1 MRISWWEDDDVN
13 IVILIAGNFHQNQ
26 STFPAKGYFGAL
38 SRQGRQT
45 ARSRRQAAAPDGAQW
60 SWRVSS
66 ERRTV
71 LFLNLGHTL
80 DHLFMLI
87 FPTVV
92 LAMSAEMQ
100 RPYAELLPL
109 SLGGFIA
116 FGAFSIPS
124 GWIADHW
131 SRFGMMVVF
140 FIGIGIASILT
151 GLASTPFEIAAGL
164 TLVGA
169 FAAIYHPVGT
179 AMLVANTSQLGRT
192 LGVNGVY
199 GNMGLAFSA
208 LIAGAMADTFGWRWA
223 FIVPG
228 VLSVG
233 VGALFAGL
241 RPRSG
246 TVSVAGRAAPQRLP
260 RALFARVF
268 VVLTISIVCN
278 GIIFNAATIS
288 MPRVFYERL
297 AALTQSTFGIG
308 ALVCGVYAIA
318 AMAQL
323 IVGWLIDRRPVR
335 GVFAV
340 VMGMQV
346 PLLFLAGTMQNYL
359 MLAVALAMM
368 FFVFGQVPINDAMI
382 ARYTAEEWRA
392 RAYSL
397 RYVMSFS
404 ASALSVPLVAYIH
417 RSTGDFGPL
426 FTILAALAFI
436 TFAAALAFPGEP
448 QRSPA
453 VAAS

>member
-1 MRISWWEDDDVN
+1 
-13 IVILIAGNFHQNQ
+13 
-26 STFPAKGYFGAL
+26 
-38 SRQGRQT
+38 
-45 ARSRRQAAAPDGAQW
+45 
-60 SWRVSS
+60 VSE
-66 ERRTV
+66 ERRTI
-71 LFLNLGHTL
+71 LFLNVGHTL
-80 DHLFMLI
+80 DHLFMLV

-92 LAMSAEMQ
+92 LAMSAELQ

-124 GWIADHW
+124 GWLADRW

-140 FIGIGIASILT
+140 FFGIGVASILT
-151 GLASTPFEIAAGL
+151 GLARSPLEIAAGL
-164 TLVGA
+164 TLIGA

-179 AMLVANTSQLGRT
+179 AMLVANASKVGRT

-208 LIAGAMADTFGWRWA
+208 LIAGAMADTVGWRWA

-228 VLSVG
+228 VLSIG
-233 VGALFAGL
+233 IGALFARLKPHGAATPVQA
-241 RPRSG
+241 RP
-246 TVSVAGRAAPQRLP
+246 APQHLP

-278 GIIFNAATIS
+278 GVIFNSTTIS

-297 AALTQSTFGIG
+297 TGLTQSTFGVG

-323 IVGWLIDRRPVR
+323 IVGRLIDRRPVR

-340 VMGMQV
+340 VMALQV

-368 FFVFGQVPINDAMI
+368 FAVFGQVPINDAMI

-392 RAYSL
+392 RAYSV
-397 RYVMSFS
+397 RYVMSFA
-404 ASALSVPLVAYIH
+404 ASAFAVPLVAFIH
-417 RSTGDFGPL
+417 RTSGGFGPL
-426 FTILAALAFI
+426 FTILAALALVG
-436 TFAAALAFPGEP
+436 FAAALAFPGET
-448 QRSPA
+448 RPA
-453 VAAS
+453 PAAAPS